1 MTQRRPAR
9 RRLSWRTIRA
19 ILRREFID
27 VVRDRRSLILTFLYP
42 ISMLIM
48 YGYGI
53 RYDVDNVPLT
63 ILDYDE
69 TPESRDLTQQM
80 LRSGYFHLIRWAV
93 NERDVER
100 DLLTDASKA
109 AVIIPVRFSE
119 RVRAGRPVTVQAIV
133 DGADSNTATIAQGYL
148 LAMLARY
155 AAELTARSAS
165 LASGTP
171 YSAPALAPVALGAA
185 PAIEL
190 QSRVWYN
197 PELKSVNFIVP
208 GVIAVIMMI
217 VGAILTAFSIVKEKE
232 RGTIEQILV
241 SPIRPLEMMI
251 GKIIPYVIIA
261 FIDLAIIV
269 TAGYFVFHV
278 PIKGSLVQLAIFS
291 LLYLTSALGIGVFV
305 STIADNMQT
314 AMLAAIFISLLPSV
328 LLSGFVFPIENMPVP
343 IRVITYF
350 FPGRYFVTAI
360 RGIYLKGVGIS
371 VLWPE
376 AVLLLCFSTAIV
388 WLSASR
394 FQEKLG

>member
-1 MTQRRPAR
+1 VKSAAHHAR
-9 RRLSWRTIRA
+9 RGFSWRTIRA
-19 ILRREFID
+19 IMRREFTD
-27 VVRDRRSLILTFLYP
+27 VLRDRRSLILTFLYP

-63 ILDYDE
+63 ILDYNE

-80 LRSGYFHLIRWAV
+80 IRSGYFELVRWA
-93 NERDVER
+93 RDQHDIDR
-100 DLLTDASKA
+100 DLTAGRTKA
-109 AVIIPVRFSE
+109 AVIIPVDFAARLH
-119 RVRAGRPVTVQAIV
+119 AGEPATVQAII
-133 DGADSNTATIAQGYL
+133 DGSDSNTATIAQGYL

-155 AAELTARSAS
+155 AAGLPQQRAA
-165 LASGTP
+165 GV
-171 YSAPALAPVALGAA
+171 APIQVT
-185 PAIEL
+185 
-190 QSRVWYN
+190 SRVWYN

-217 VGAILTAFSIVKEKE
+217 VGAILTALSIVKEKE

-251 GKIIPYVIIA
+251 GKIVPYVIIA

-269 TAGYFVFHV
+269 TAGYFVFAV
-278 PIKGSLVQLAIFS
+278 PIKGSLFQLAIFAV
-291 LLYLTSALGIGVFV
+291 LYLTSSLGIGVFV

-314 AMLAAIFISLLPSV
+314 AMLAAIFMSLLPSV
-328 LLSGFVFPIENMPVP
+328 LLSGFVFPIENMPPP
-343 IRVITYF
+343 IRVLTYF
-350 FPGRYFVTAI
+350 FPARYFVTAI

-376 AVLLLCFSTAIV
+376 ALLLLAFSVGIV

>member
-1 MTQRRPAR
+1 MTPSPTPRTR
-9 RRLSWRTIRA
+9 RRGFSWRTIRA
-19 ILRREFID
+19 IMRREFID
-27 VVRDRRSLILTFLYP
+27 VLRDRRSLILTFLYP

-69 TPESRDLTQQM
+69 TPESRDLTRQM
-80 LRSGYFHLIRWAV
+80 IRSGYFQLVRWARNQHEV
-93 NERDVER
+93 DH
-100 DLLTDASKA
+100 DLTTDKSKA
-109 AVIIPVRFSE
+109 AVIIPVQFAAHIRASE
-119 RVRAGRPVTVQAIV
+119 PVTVQAVI
-133 DGADSNTATIAQGYL
+133 DGSDSNTATIAQGYL
-148 LAMLARY
+148 LAMIARY
-155 AAELTARSAS
+155 AAGLSPQ
-165 LASGTP
+165 GGP
-171 YSAPALAPVALGAA
+171 PPAAG
-185 PAIEL
+185 IEL
-190 QSRVWYN
+190 KSRVWYN

-217 VGAILTAFSIVKEKE
+217 VGAILTALSIVKEKE

-261 FIDLAIIV
+261 FIDLVIV
-269 TAGYFVFHV
+269 VVAGYVIFAV
-278 PIKGSLVQLAIFS
+278 PIKGSLFQLAIFAV
-291 LLYLTSALGIGVFV
+291 LYLTASLGTGVFV
-305 STIADNMQT
+305 STIADTMQT
-314 AMLAAIFISLLPSV
+314 AMLAAIFISLMPSI
-328 LLSGFVFPIENMPVP
+328 LLSGFVFPLENMPAP
-343 IRVITYF
+343 IRLLSYF
-350 FPGRYFVTAI
+350 FPCRYFVTAI

-376 AVLLLCFSTAIV
+376 ALLLLCFSVGIV

>member
-1 MTQRRPAR
+1 MTTATQPTVRRRR

-19 ILRREFID
+19 IMGREFID
-27 VVRDRRSLILTFLYP
+27 VRRDRRSLILTFLYP

-80 LRSGYFHLIRWAV
+80 IRSGYFQLVRWA
-93 NERDVER
+93 RDQHEVDR
-100 DLLTDASKA
+100 DLTTDKSKA
-109 AVIIPVRFSE
+109 AVIIPVQFAARI
-119 RVRAGRPVTVQAIV
+119 RAGEPVSVQAII
-133 DGADSNTATIAQGYL
+133 DGSDSNTATIAQGYL
-148 LAMLARY
+148 LAMIARY
-155 AAELTARSAS
+155 S
-165 LASGTP
+165 SGLSTQN
-171 YSAPALAPVALGAA
+171 SAPGTASVAP
-185 PAIEL
+185 IEVK
-190 QSRVWYN
+190 SRVWYN

-208 GVIAVIMMI
+208 GIIAVIMMI
-217 VGAILTAFSIVKEKE
+217 VGAILTALSIVKEKE

-241 SPIRPLEMMI
+241 SPIRPLEMMV

-261 FIDLAIIV
+261 FIDLVIV
-269 TAGYFVFHV
+269 VVAGYVIFQV
-278 PIKGSLVQLAIFS
+278 PIKGSLFQLAIFA
-291 LLYLTSALGIGVFV
+291 LLYLIASLGTGVFV
-305 STIADNMQT
+305 STIADTMQT
-314 AMLAAIFISLLPSV
+314 AMLAAIFISLMPSI
-328 LLSGFVFPIENMPVP
+328 LLSGFVFPLENMPVP
-343 IRVITYF
+343 IQLISYF

-376 AVLLLCFSTAIV
+376 AVLLVCFSV
-388 WLSASR
+388 GVMGLSASR

>member
-1 MTQRRPAR
+1 MSAPAR
-9 RRLSWRTIRA
+9 PRRRRFSWRTIRA

-69 TPESRDLTQQM
+69 TPESRDLAEQM
-80 LRSGYFHLIRWAV
+80 IRSGYFRLVRWA
-93 NERDVER
+93 RDQRDIDR
-100 DLLTDASKA
+100 DLTTDASKA
-109 AVIIPVRFSE
+109 AVIIPVDFAARI
-119 RVRAGRPVTVQAIV
+119 RAGEPAVVQALI
-133 DGADSNTATIAQGYL
+133 DGSDSNTATIAQGYL
-148 LAMLARY
+148 TAMITRYMGELATRAAQQANAVPRMLA
-155 AAELTARSAS
+155 
-165 LASGTP
+165 P
-171 YSAPALAPVALGAA
+171 P
-185 PAIEL
+185 IEVK
-190 QSRVWYN
+190 SRIWYN

-208 GVIAVIMMI
+208 GVIAIIMMI
-217 VGAILTAFSIVKEKE
+217 VGAILTALSIVKEKE

-251 GKIIPYVIIA
+251 GKIIPYVAIA
-261 FIDLAIIV
+261 FLDLIIIV
-269 TAGYFVFHV
+269 SAGYLVFHV
-278 PIKGSLVQLAIFS
+278 PIKGSLLQLAIFS
-291 LLYLTSALGIGVFV
+291 LLYLISSLGTGVFV
-305 STIADNMQT
+305 STIAETMQT

-328 LLSGFVFPIENMPVP
+328 LLSGFVFPIENMPRV
-343 IRVITYF
+343 IQVITYF

-376 AVLLLCFSTAIV
+376 ALLLLCFSTGIV

>member
-1 MTQRRPAR
+1 MKSAAHHAR
-9 RRLSWRTIRA
+9 RGFSWRTIRA
-19 ILRREFID
+19 IMRREFTD
-27 VVRDRRSLILTFLYP
+27 VLRDRRSLILTFLYP

-63 ILDYDE
+63 ILDYNE

-80 LRSGYFHLIRWAV
+80 IRSGYFELVRWA
-93 NERDVER
+93 RDQHDIDR
-100 DLLTDASKA
+100 DLTAGRTKA
-109 AVIIPVRFSE
+109 AVIIPVDFAARLH
-119 RVRAGRPVTVQAIV
+119 AGEPATVQAII
-133 DGADSNTATIAQGYL
+133 DGSDSNTATIAQGYL

-155 AAELTARSAS
+155 AAGLPQQRAA
-165 LASGTP
+165 GV
-171 YSAPALAPVALGAA
+171 APIQVT
-185 PAIEL
+185 
-190 QSRVWYN
+190 SRVWYN

-217 VGAILTAFSIVKEKE
+217 VGAILTALSIVKEKE

-251 GKIIPYVIIA
+251 GKIVPYVIIA

-269 TAGYFVFHV
+269 TAGYFVFAV
-278 PIKGSLVQLAIFS
+278 PIKGSLFQLAIFAV
-291 LLYLTSALGIGVFV
+291 LYLTSSLGIGVFV

-314 AMLAAIFISLLPSV
+314 AMLAAIFMSLLPSV
-328 LLSGFVFPIENMPVP
+328 LLSGFVFPIENMPPP
-343 IRVITYF
+343 IRVLTYF
-350 FPGRYFVTAI
+350 FPARYFVTAI

-376 AVLLLCFSTAIV
+376 ALLLLAFSVGIV

>member
-1 MTQRRPAR
+1 MSAPAR
-9 RRLSWRTIRA
+9 PRRRRFSWRTIRA

-69 TPESRDLTQQM
+69 TPESRDLAEQM
-80 LRSGYFHLIRWAV
+80 IRSGYFRLVRWA
-93 NERDVER
+93 RDQRDIDR
-100 DLLTDASKA
+100 DLTTDASKA
-109 AVIIPVRFSE
+109 AVIIPVDFAARI
-119 RVRAGRPVTVQAIV
+119 RAGEPAVVQALI
-133 DGADSNTATIAQGYL
+133 DGSDSNTATIAQGYL
-148 LAMLARY
+148 TAMITRYMGELATRAAQQANAAPRMLA
-155 AAELTARSAS
+155 
-165 LASGTP
+165 P
-171 YSAPALAPVALGAA
+171 P
-185 PAIEL
+185 IEVK
-190 QSRVWYN
+190 SRIWYN

-208 GVIAVIMMI
+208 GVIAIIMMI
-217 VGAILTAFSIVKEKE
+217 VGAILTALSIVKEKE

-251 GKIIPYVIIA
+251 GKIIPYVAIA
-261 FIDLAIIV
+261 FLDLIIIV
-269 TAGYFVFHV
+269 SAGYLVFHV
-278 PIKGSLVQLAIFS
+278 PIKGSLLQLAIFS
-291 LLYLTSALGIGVFV
+291 LLYLISSLGTGVFV
-305 STIADNMQT
+305 STIAETMQT

-328 LLSGFVFPIENMPVP
+328 LLSGFVFPIENMPRV
-343 IRVITYF
+343 IQVITYF

-376 AVLLLCFSTAIV
+376 ALLLLCFSTGIV